1 MAYVDPNFPTKTAFL
16 AAVKSGERLMVYSPG
31 PFGVTANGRT
41 TVEGP
46 HYPKAHTWYAAVTV
60 ADGIVVSAK

>member
-1 MAYVDPNFPTKTAFL
+1 MAYVDPNFPSKKAFL
-16 AAVKSGERLMVYSPG
+16 AAIKAGERLEIYSQG
-31 PFGVTANGRT
+31 PFPVNQNGRN

>member
-1 MAYVDPNFPTKTAFL
+1 
-16 AAVKSGERLMVYSPG
+16 MVYSPG
-31 PFGVTANGRT
+31 PFPVNPNGRT